1 MIAVLILAFFAT
13 YYVSNVFGH
22 GMLMDP
28 VGRGSRWRYD
38 KTAPKNYD
46 DNGNFCGGGAVS
58 IFFTIPKRHIHITSV
73 PI

>member
-1 MIAVLILAFFAT
+1 MKAAFIIAFFAT
-13 YYVSNVFGH
+13 FCVVNVFGH

-46 DNGNFCGGGAVS
+46 DNANFCGGGAVS
-58 IFFTIPKRHIHITSV
+58 IPFTIKHQF
-73 PI
+73 